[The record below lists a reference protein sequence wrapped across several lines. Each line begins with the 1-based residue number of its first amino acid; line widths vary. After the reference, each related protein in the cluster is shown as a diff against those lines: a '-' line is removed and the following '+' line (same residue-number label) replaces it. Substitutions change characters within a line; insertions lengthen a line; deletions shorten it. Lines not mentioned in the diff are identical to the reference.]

1 MKTYKNFEEDF
12 EKAKANMELLEK
24 IVSVGI
30 PKKQAVYFNSI
41 SVDSKYSM
49 GQRTYLYVGD
59 KLVHCNDERKFY
71 VGHNKF
77 IETHGKIVVRFNK
90 GEFKKYMA
98 MCEEMYK
105 ALAIEA
111 NASKYISLVDN
122 IKDFIKPNIDLKNSQ
137 FNKSKGIGCVY
148 IEKQFV

>member
-12 EKAKANMELLEK
+12 EKAKANMELLEN

-59 KLVHCNDERKFY
+59 KLVHCNDES
-71 VGHNKF
+71 
-77 IETHGKIVVRFNK
+77 FNK

>member
-12 EKAKANMELLEK
+12 EKAKANMELLEN

-90 GEFKKYMA
+90 KEFKKYMEL
-98 MCEEMYK
+98 CEEISK
-105 ALAIEA
+105 IKIEA
-111 NASKYISLVDN
+111 NASKYISLVDD
-122 IKDFIKPNIDLKNSQ
+122 IKELIKPNINIKVSQ
-137 FNKSKGIGCVY
+137 FNKNTGLGC
-148 IEKQFV
+148 ITISKQFV

>member
-1 MKTYKNFEEDF
+1 
-12 EKAKANMELLEK
+12 
-24 IVSVGI
+24 
-30 PKKQAVYFNSI
+30 
-41 SVDSKYSM
+41 M
-49 GQRTYLYVGD
+49 GQRTYLYVGN

-122 IKDFIKPNIDLKNSQ
+122 IKDFIKPNIDL
-137 FNKSKGIGCVY
+137 
-148 IEKQFV
+148 

>member
-1 MKTYKNFEEDF
+1 MKTYKNFEGDF
-12 EKAKANMELLEK
+12 EKAKANIELLEN

-59 KLVHCNDERKFY
+59 KLVHCNDERRFY
-71 VGHNKF
+71 V
-77 IETHGKIVVRFNK
+77 ETHGKIVVRFNK
-90 GEFKKYMA
+90 GQFKKYMA

-105 ALAIEA
+105 ALAIKA

>member
-1 MKTYKNFEEDF
+1 MKTYKNFESDF
-12 EKAKANMELLEK
+12 EKAKADMELLQN

-30 PKKQAVYFNSI
+30 PKKQTVYFNSI

-77 IETHGKIVVRFNK
+77 IETHGKIAIRFNK
-90 GEFKKYMA
+90 RDFKKYMA

-105 ALAIEA
+105 ALTIEA
-111 NASKYISLVDN
+111 NASKYINLVDG
-122 IKDFIKPNIDLKNSQ
+122 IKELIKPNINIKVSQ
-137 FNKSKGIGCVY
+137 FNRNTGLGC
-148 IEKQFV
+148 ITISKQFV

>member
-12 EKAKANMELLEK
+12 EKAKANMELLENL
-24 IVSVGI
+24 VSVGI

-105 ALAIEA
+105 ALVIEA
-111 NASKYISLVDN
+111 NASKYISLVDD
-122 IKDFIKPNIDLKNSQ
+122 IKELIKPNINIKVSQ
-137 FNKSKGIGCVY
+137 FNRNTGLGC
-148 IEKQFV
+148 ITISKQFV

>member
-12 EKAKANMELLEK
+12 EKAKANMELLEN

-41 SVDSKYSM
+41 SVDSKHSM

-77 IETHGKIVVRFNK
+77 IETHGKIVIRFNK
-90 GEFKKYMA
+90 RDFKKYMA

-105 ALAIEA
+105 ALTIEA
-111 NASKYISLVDN
+111 NASKYINLVDG
-122 IKDFIKPNIDLKNSQ
+122 IKELIKPNINIKVSQ
-137 FNKSKGIGCVY
+137 FNRNTGLGC
-148 IEKQFV
+148 ITISKQFV

>member
-12 EKAKANMELLEK
+12 EKAKANMELLEN

-59 KLVHCNDERKFY
+59 KLVHCNDKRKFY
-71 VGHNKF
+71 VGHDKF

-98 MCEEMYK
+98 MCEEI
-105 ALAIEA
+105 IEA

-137 FNKSKGIGCVY
+137 FNKRKGIGCVY

>member
-12 EKAKANMELLEK
+12 EKAKANIELLEN

-59 KLVHCNDERKFY
+59 KLVHCNDERSFY

-77 IETHGKIVVRFNK
+77 VETHGKIVVRFNK
-90 GEFKKYMA
+90 GQFKKYMA

-105 ALAIEA
+105 ALAIKA

>member
-12 EKAKANMELLEK
+12 EKAKANMKLLEN

-30 PKKQAVYFNSI
+30 SKKQAVYFNSI

-105 ALAIEA
+105 AKIEA
-111 NASKYISLVDN
+111 NASKYISLVDD
-122 IKDFIKPNIDLKNSQ
+122 IKELIKPNINIKVSQ
-137 FNKSKGIGCVY
+137 FNRNTGLGC
-148 IEKQFV
+148 ITISKQFV

>member
-1 MKTYKNFEEDF
+1 MKTYKNFEE
-12 EKAKANMELLEK
+12 ELERAKANMELLQN

-71 VGHNKF
+71 VGHDKF

-90 GEFKKYMA
+90 GEFKKYMDLCKA
-98 MCEEMYK
+98 MYEAIK
-105 ALAIEA
+105 IEA
-111 NASKYISLVDN
+111 NASKYISLVDD
-122 IKDFIKPNIDLKNSQ
+122 IKELIKPNINIKISQ
-137 FNKSKGIGCVY
+137 FNRNTGLGC
-148 IEKQFV
+148 ITISKQFV

>member
-12 EKAKANMELLEK
+12 EKAKANMELLEN

-30 PKKQAVYFNSI
+30 PKKQTVYFNSI

-77 IETHGKIVVRFNK
+77 IETHGKIVIRFNK
-90 GEFKKYMA
+90 RDFKKYMA

-105 ALAIEA
+105 ALTIEA
-111 NASKYISLVDN
+111 NASKYINLVDG
-122 IKDFIKPNIDLKNSQ
+122 IKELIKPNINIKVSQ
-137 FNKSKGIGCVY
+137 FNRNTGLGC
-148 IEKQFV
+148 ITISKQFV

>member
-12 EKAKANMELLEK
+12 EKAKANMELLEN

-41 SVDSKYSM
+41 SVDSKYSR
-49 GQRTYLYVGD
+49 GQRTYLYV
-59 KLVHCNDERKFY
+59 
-71 VGHNKF
+71 
-77 IETHGKIVVRFNK
+77 FNK

>member
-12 EKAKANMELLEK
+12 EKAKANMELLEN

-30 PKKQAVYFNSI
+30 SKKQAVYFNSI

-49 GQRTYLYVGD
+49 RQRTYLYVGD

-105 ALAIEA
+105 AKIEA
-111 NASKYISLVDN
+111 NASKYISLVDD
-122 IKDFIKPNIDLKNSQ
+122 IKELIKPNINIKVSQ
-137 FNKSKGIGCVY
+137 FNRNTGLGC
-148 IEKQFV
+148 ITISKQFV

>member
-12 EKAKANMELLEK
+12 EKAKANIELLEN

-59 KLVHCNDERKFY
+59 KLVHYHIKTIC
-71 VGHNKF
+71 
-77 IETHGKIVVRFNK
+77 IT
-90 GEFKKYMA
+90 
-98 MCEEMYK
+98 
-105 ALAIEA
+105 
-111 NASKYISLVDN
+111 SKY
-122 IKDFIKPNIDLKNSQ
+122 LKLWH
-137 FNKSKGIGCVY
+137 
-148 IEKQFV
+148 

>member
-12 EKAKANMELLEK
+12 KKAKANMELPEN

-41 SVDSKYSM
+41 SADSKYSM
-49 GQRTYLYVGD
+49 GQRTCLCAGD
-59 KLVHCNDERKFY
+59 KSVHCNDERKFH

-77 IETHGKIVVRFNK
+77 IGTRGKTVVRFNK
-90 GEFKKYMA
+90 GEFEKYMA

-105 ALAIEA
+105 ALAIKA
-111 NASKYISLVDN
+111 NASKYISLADN

-137 FNKSKGIGCVY
+137 FNKSKGTGCVY
-148 IEKQFV
+148 MEKQSV

>member
-12 EKAKANMELLEK
+12 EKAKANMELLEN

-77 IETHGKIVVRFNK
+77 I
-90 GEFKKYMA
+90 
-98 MCEEMYK
+98 
-105 ALAIEA
+105 
-111 NASKYISLVDN
+111 
-122 IKDFIKPNIDLKNSQ
+122 KPNIDLKNSQ

>member
-12 EKAKANMELLEK
+12 EKAEANMELLEN

-59 KLVHCNDERKFY
+59 KLVHCMMKESF
-71 VGHNKF
+71 
-77 IETHGKIVVRFNK
+77 
-90 GEFKKYMA
+90 M
-98 MCEEMYK
+98 
-105 ALAIEA
+105 
-111 NASKYISLVDN
+111 
-122 IKDFIKPNIDLKNSQ
+122 
-137 FNKSKGIGCVY
+137 
-148 IEKQFV
+148 

>member
-12 EKAKANMELLEK
+12 EKAKANMELLEN

-98 MCEEMYK
+98 ICEE
-105 ALAIEA
+105 IIDA

-122 IKDFIKPNIDLKNSQ
+122 AKELIKPNIDIKISR
-137 FNKSKGIGCVY
+137 FNRNTGLGC
-148 IEKQFV
+148 ITISKQFV

>member
-1 MKTYKNFEEDF
+1 MKTYKNFESDF
-12 EKAKANMELLEK
+12 EKAKADMELLQN

-30 PKKQAVYFNSI
+30 PKKQTVYFNSI

-59 KLVHCNDERKFY
+59 KLVHCNDERRFY

-77 IETHGKIVVRFNK
+77 VETHGKIVVRFNK
-90 GEFKKYMA
+90 GQFKKYMA

-105 ALAIEA
+105 ALTIEA
-111 NASKYISLVDN
+111 NASKYINLVDG
-122 IKDFIKPNIDLKNSQ
+122 IKELIKPNINIKVSQ
-137 FNKSKGIGCVY
+137 FNRNTGLGC
-148 IEKQFV
+148 ITISKQFV

>member
-12 EKAKANMELLEK
+12 EKAKANMELLET

-30 PKKQAVYFNSI
+30 PKKQAVYFN
-41 SVDSKYSM
+41 KYSM

-71 VGHNKF
+71 VWHNKF

-98 MCEEMYK
+98 MCEEI
-105 ALAIEA
+105 AINA
-111 NASKYISLVDN
+111 NASN
-122 IKDFIKPNIDLKNSQ
+122 
-137 FNKSKGIGCVY
+137 
-148 IEKQFV
+148 

>member
-1 MKTYKNFEEDF
+1 MKTYKNFESDF
-12 EKAKANMELLEK
+12 EKAKADMELLQN

-30 PKKQAVYFNSI
+30 PKKQTVYFNSI

-77 IETHGKIVVRFNK
+77 IETHGKIVIRFNK
-90 GEFKKYMA
+90 RDFKKYMA

-105 ALAIEA
+105 ALIIEA
-111 NASKYISLVDN
+111 NASKYINLVDG
-122 IKDFIKPNIDLKNSQ
+122 IKELIKPNINIKVSQ
-137 FNKSKGIGCVY
+137 FNRNTGLGC
-148 IEKQFV
+148 ITISKQFV

>member
-1 MKTYKNFEEDF
+1 MKTYKNFEEDL
-12 EKAKANMELLEK
+12 EKAKANMELLQN

-77 IETHGKIVVRFNK
+77 IETHGKIVIRFNK
-90 GEFKKYMA
+90 RDFKKYMGL
-98 MCEEMYK
+98 CEEIYR
-105 ALAIEA
+105 ALKVEA
-111 NASKYISLVDN
+111 NASKYISLVND
-122 IKDFIKPNIDLKNSQ
+122 IKDVIKPNIDLKNSQ
-137 FNKSKGIGCVY
+137 FNKNTGLGY
-148 IEKQFV
+148 ITISRQFI

>member
-12 EKAKANMELLEK
+12 EKAKANMELLET

-30 PKKQAVYFNSI
+30 PKKQ
-41 SVDSKYSM
+41 
-49 GQRTYLYVGD
+49 
-59 KLVHCNDERKFY
+59 DERKFY

-90 GEFKKYMA
+90 KEFKKYMEL
-98 MCEEMYK
+98 CEEMYK
-105 ALAIEA
+105 ALKIKA

-137 FNKSKGIGCVY
+137 FNKSKGIGCIY